1 MIRYMLNIILK
12 IKYLHAQALD
22 STLLLLI
29 NYHSKT
35 LIMIYYIISGT
46 YHVISG
52 TYHVISGTYH
62 VISGSYY
69 VTTMLCLVAT
79 NHLLQNI

>member
-52 TYHVISGTYH
+52 SYH
-62 VISGSYY
+62 